1 VDPLTGEGIGQAL
14 ETGNAAATA
23 IIERG
28 DRDPQQAAKQYR
40 NYVRRGLA
48 IDNSVAGAIAKLV
61 RSEKAAR
68 AVIRMAP
75 QLNKLDHYAIRWVFE
90 DNPRAAAL
98 TPWRWKE
105 RFGDKRPAPYADL
118 KENA

>member
-1 VDPLTGEGIGQAL
+1 
-14 ETGNAAATA
+14 
-23 IIERG
+23 
-28 DRDPQQAAKQYR
+28 
-40 NYVRRGLA
+40 
-48 IDNSVAGAIAKLV
+48 VAGAIAKLV
-61 RSEKAAR
+61 RHEKAAR

-118 KENA
+118 KEHVQS